1 VDQPVARHLKIGVLG
16 AAAQDQ
22 LTAPAELVRSRVVS
36 KWFLAANGPLPP
48 VMLVVVLGHVYGYAL
63 QACDAC
69 WAGECVGGL
78 KGEVDDGE
86 D

>member
-1 VDQPVARHLKIGVLG
+1 M
-16 AAAQDQ
+16 
-22 LTAPAELVRSRVVS
+22 APYLR
-36 KWFLAANGPLPP
+36 

-78 KGEVDDGE
+78 GGDVDGGEN
-86 D
+86 

>member
-1 VDQPVARHLKIGVLG
+1 MA
-16 AAAQDQ
+16 
-22 LTAPAELVRSRVVS
+22 
-36 KWFLAANGPLPP
+36 PLPA
-48 VMLVVVLGHVYGYAL
+48 VMLVVVDLGHVYSYAL

-78 KGEVDDGE
+78 EGEVDDGE

>member
-1 VDQPVARHLKIGVLG
+1 MA
-16 AAAQDQ
+16 
-22 LTAPAELVRSRVVS
+22 
-36 KWFLAANGPLPP
+36 PLPAA
-48 VMLVVVLGHVYGYAL
+48 MLVVVVAGHVYGYAL

-78 KGEVDDGE
+78 EGEVDGGE

>member
-1 VDQPVARHLKIGVLG
+1 MSQNG
-16 AAAQDQ
+16 
-22 LTAPAELVRSRVVS
+22 SRRRM
-36 KWFLAANGPLPP
+36 APLPAA
-48 VMLVVVLGHVYGYAL
+48 MLVVVVAGHVYGYAL

-78 KGEVDDGE
+78 EGEVDGGE